1 MLTRHSFIFVSVC
14 LLAFNSVSFYWCL
27 ESPNVH
33 INKFI
38 GILVWWPKQ
47 QTIEWFH
54 CCYCVLRYF
63 SVGSGLHAHTARI
76 AIEIDRFVLM
86 LPRCDSVLLHW
97 NHIYNYYIAIVY
109 GNWRFYSFGISTMCA
124 TTAAINSNLME
135 CINVLKKIYNYKYS
149 GSTACTFQTWTRWTN
164 KMKKNQF
171 QVRNRYLFKT
181 KWNSYGNTCIC
192 EPVVH

>member
-1 MLTRHSFIFVSVC
+1 MLTRHSFMYVSVC

-135 CINVLKKIYNYKYS
+135 CINVLKKNFTITNTAAARRAHFRHERDEQIKWRKINFKFATDIYSK
-149 GSTACTFQTWTRWTN
+149 
-164 KMKKNQF
+164 
-171 QVRNRYLFKT
+171 RNEIRMATHVFVNL
-181 KWNSYGNTCIC
+181 
-192 EPVVH
+192 